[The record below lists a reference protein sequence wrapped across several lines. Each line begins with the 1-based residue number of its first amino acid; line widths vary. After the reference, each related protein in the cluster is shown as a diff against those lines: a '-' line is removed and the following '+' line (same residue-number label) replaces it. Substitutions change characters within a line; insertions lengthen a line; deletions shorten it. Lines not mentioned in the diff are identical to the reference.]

1 MQQTSDLL
9 TRLIAQ
15 QAKATPEEVA
25 QLRQQAAQANFC
37 HDLLEVD
44 EALWGGFWHFDVIS
58 PGYSLPAVELNLLRG
73 IRLDHTWPE
82 GTTVEQ
88 YLANLRR
95 AILQPQAGVWTLSV
109 LGEPYAVF
117 VAWGQPMM
125 TVVWYCETT
134 GQLHAGYRT
143 THFAGDRMEGAVAQR
158 SLADEPGRH
167 SPPENPT
174 WLDQAI
180 AEKSEAEPNGL
191 AAYLDIEI
199 LRWRWRLT

>member
-95 AILQPQAGVWTLSV
+95 AILQAESGVWTLSV

-158 SLADEPGRH
+158 RMEAVPTGFLQEKSPDWLRQAIVEKDEIKPRSLAAR
-167 SPPENPT
+167 
-174 WLDQAI
+174 LDA
-180 AEKSEAEPNGL
+180 
-191 AAYLDIEI
+191 EI
-199 LRWRWRLT
+199 LRLRQRMA

>member
-58 PGYSLPAVELNLLRG
+58 PGYRLPAVELNLLRG

-88 YLANLRR
+88 YLADLRR
-95 AILQPQAGVWTLSV
+95 VILQAESGVWTLSV
-109 LGEPYAVF
+109 LGEPCAVF

-158 SLADEPGRH
+158 RMEAVPTGFLQKKSPDWLEQAVAEKDESEPRSLAAR
-167 SPPENPT
+167 
-174 WLDQAI
+174 LDA
-180 AEKSEAEPNGL
+180 
-191 AAYLDIEI
+191 EI
-199 LRWRWRLT
+199 LRLRQRMA